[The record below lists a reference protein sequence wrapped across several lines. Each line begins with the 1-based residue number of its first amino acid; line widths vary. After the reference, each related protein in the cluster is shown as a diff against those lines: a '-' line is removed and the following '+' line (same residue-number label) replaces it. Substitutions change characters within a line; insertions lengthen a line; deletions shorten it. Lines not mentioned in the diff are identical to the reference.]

1 MASMDQ
7 NVAIPQA
14 PDENSYI
21 PIISAMSDF
30 QLL

>member
-1 MASMDQ
+1 MAIMDRKE
-7 NVAIPQA
+7 AIPQA